1 MDQYFIEGADA
12 DILDRIRTFA
22 SEVMAND
29 TIKMPSEQ
37 LIRAVNRRQ
46 LDGETVFRSPTT
58 SFANAPTPM
67 LPRMSSRRLQLLD
80 IDARELARQLTI
92 LESNLYNKIRPVDCL
107 NKAWSQTDRPE
118 SGENIK
124 AMILTSNRVSEG
136 GGAEVMK
143 LRKLIA

>member
-1 MDQYFIEGADA
+1 
-12 DILDRIRTFA
+12 
-22 SEVMAND
+22 MAHD

-46 LDGETVFRSPTT
+46 MDGDSVFRSPTT
-58 SFANAPTPM
+58 ALGNAPTPT
-67 LPRMSSRRLQLLD
+67 LPRTTAKGLQLLD

-107 NKAWSQTDRPE
+107 NKAWSQIDRPE

-124 AMILTSNRVSEG
+124 AMILTSNRVSAAGRRAMQLLQAWDE
-136 GGAEVMK
+136 
-143 LRKLIA
+143 LISPGVNPLCRSLVG